1 MTDTAAADII
11 KRRFLASYGVAL
23 FFLVAVSLGAHIY
36 IDRTLVVE
44 RQAAQTVNQ
53 SGAQRMLSQRT
64 LALSQSLSQADGREP
79 ERIERLAIT
88 LNRFQAAHTQLRTY
102 AQSHPMSPALTSQFT
117 ALFSGPEGLDAQM
130 AAFVALAEPAVERA
144 LTPAELNAL
153 EAMAYGALFSS
164 LDEAVTL
171 FQSDA
176 EAGLAA
182 IAAAHMIQL
191 LVIIVVLVGEALFIF
206 WPLTHKLLAAMAVE
220 IKARQQAEDAL
231 RVEASLD
238 ASKQR
243 FVSLIETDFLKP
255 LDRVSEHLET
265 MKSGDRAAWPGLR
278 AQASREVEQTR
289 KRVSAMVDF
298 FEDWRRNTSA
308 DHNETQSDEAGPG
321 TRPQESRDAA

>member
-1 MTDTAAADII
+1 
-11 KRRFLASYGVAL
+11 
-23 FFLVAVSLGAHIY
+23 
-36 IDRTLVVE
+36 
-44 RQAAQTVNQ
+44 
-53 SGAQRMLSQRT
+53 
-64 LALSQSLSQADGREP
+64 
-79 ERIERLAIT
+79 
-88 LNRFQAAHTQLRTY
+88 
-102 AQSHPMSPALTSQFT
+102 MSPALTSQFT

-206 WPLTHKLLAAMAVE
+206 WPLTRKLMTAMAVE
-220 IKARQQAEDAL
+220 IQARQQAEDAL

-243 FVSLIETDFLKP
+243 FVSLIQTDFLEP
-255 LDRVSEHLET
+255 LNRIADHLET
-265 MKSGDRAAWPGLR
+265 MRGGDRAAWPGLR
-278 AQASREVEQTR
+278 AQASREVDQTR
-289 KRVSAMVDF
+289 SRISAMVSF

-308 DHNETQSDEAGPG
+308 DGDEAQSGKAAPG
-321 TRPQESRDAA
+321 ARPQEARDVA